1 MWADELSPT
10 SVKFYIVVAADF
22 VVYGKRGKQTDQ
34 DQDVTEW
41 FMLTGE
47 GVLLFGRDSFEI
59 YDIEVYEE
67 KQYRLKP
74 LNDLLVPELSKN
86 DIENYANSVIEKYYP
101 ELLQTHQK
109 ADLGYPASK
118 LGLGIYDS
126 FKLSKDSS
134 VIGQCF
140 FKDGITTLYSS

>member
-1 MWADELSPT
+1 MSCPPHQ
-10 SVKFYIVVAADF
+10 FYIVVAADF

-47 GVLLFGRDSFEI
+47 GDLLFGRDSFEI

-74 LNDLLVPELSKN
+74 LNDLLVPELSKKR
-86 DIENYANSVIEKYYP
+86 YR
-101 ELLQTHQK
+101 
-109 ADLGYPASK
+109 K
-118 LGLGIYDS
+118 L
-126 FKLSKDSS
+126 
-134 VIGQCF
+134 C
-140 FKDGITTLYSS
+140 